1 MNVSSEYDDILGML
15 NRVDRNTPVSPIETI
30 VENTTMGTMPEPFTP
45 SRESQALNE
54 AITQFSNASI
64 SHSFGDMDEIFPND
78 MGEKTALS
86 QIDSLMAFVKKL
98 SPKSI
103 PTHWIHLPLC

>member
-15 NRVDRNTPVSPIETI
+15 NRVDRNTPISPIETI
-30 VENTTMGTMPEPFTP
+30 VEDTTMGTMPEPFTP

-64 SHSFGDMDEIFPND
+64 SHSFGDMDEISPNEL
-78 MGEKTALS
+78 GETTALS
-86 QIDSLMAFVKKL
+86 QIDSLMAFVTMV
-98 SPKSI
+98 PKR
-103 PTHWIHLPLC
+103 TLPNTNY